1 MCQSCPGCTLTNTTC
16 GKSGKLIYH
25 FPIEVPSMVLHINGY
40 LAGKESGFEG
50 SSHYL
55 ITYCGMCTFAIMEPI
70 ANANSTTYAAAI
82 MKIILRF

>member
-1 MCQSCPGCTLTNTTC
+1 
-16 GKSGKLIYH
+16 
-25 FPIEVPSMVLHINGY
+25 MVLHINGY